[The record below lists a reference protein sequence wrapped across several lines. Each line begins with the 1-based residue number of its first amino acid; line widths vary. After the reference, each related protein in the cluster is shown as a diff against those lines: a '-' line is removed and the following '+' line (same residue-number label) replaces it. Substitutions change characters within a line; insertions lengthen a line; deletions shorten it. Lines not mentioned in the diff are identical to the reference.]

1 MSNPASYF
9 DYQVT
14 EFYNYL
20 SKCLVEW
27 NEMYNKRISDSWTP
41 EIKHIAAKRDLMTF
55 AEYWCYS
62 LYRDC
67 GVKRRYHRY
76 GDELAETESAYNKA
90 FYGKTH
96 GVLVQLFYEKTAPGY
111 NAANPITQ
119 LCRHLVFDMNSLSII
134 SLGITKSL
142 SPLVFET
149 FVGCGGINPEGPNN
163 KMPVILESF
172 LEGTMVVF
180 NPSMAKYKMTFM
192 HTDDEAEQMPVEKTW
207 ALSTR
212 KALGTSFFNN
222 PGMSFQQMFDQN
234 MEESGVDFGKI
245 PLDFMMSH
253 VLVFN
258 VEHNENRVVHP
269 EPRNKN
275 TLVGAYKLGAVTE
288 CADRMG
294 QIITALE
301 LLDLTALEQEGPD
314 MRVKFD
320 AFNMAIRDLRMAQIQ
335 PVDRDEIIRSLD
347 AFGVM
352 LDVPAKIAEFSGS
365 SLAESP
371 CIKGLLVGMDAYCPG
386 VMITSP
392 GGIRTKIRN
401 TRYSEILQVKGNT
414 PISVSVQNKKNLF
427 KLYWGLKKSG
437 QESIKKFLSVY
448 DTPGKVYANIFDWY
462 KNCIHDLTHHLYMWY
477 MTAFVEKKKP
487 ASEIPYEF
495 KPLVGELHKEYKAT
509 REPTT
514 KDKVIKLINGLNWE
528 QVYWRIFGPDKPEAE
543 QAS

>member
-1 MSNPASYF
+1 M
-9 DYQVT
+9 
-14 EFYNYL
+14 

-27 NEMYNKRISDSWTP
+27 NEMYNKRVNESWTP
-41 EIKHIAAKRDLMTF
+41 EIKHIAAKRELMTF

-62 LYRDC
+62 MFRDC
-67 GVKRRYHRY
+67 GIKRRYHRY

-90 FYGKTH
+90 FYGKTR
-96 GVLVQLFYEKTAPGY
+96 GVLIQLFYEKTASGY

-134 SLGITKSL
+134 SLGVTKSL
-142 SPLVFET
+142 TPLVFET
-149 FVGCGGINPEGPNN
+149 FVGCGINPDEPNN
-163 KMPVILESF
+163 KMPVTLEAF

-192 HTDDEAEQMPVEKTW
+192 HTDDEDEQMPVEKTW

-234 MEESGVDFGKI
+234 MEQSGVDFGKV

-258 VEHNENRVVHP
+258 VEHKENRVVHP

-288 CADRMG
+288 CIDQSA

-301 LLDLTALEQEGPD
+301 QLNLTELGQEGSTMPAL
-314 MRVKFD
+314 FD
-320 AFNMAIRDLRMAQIQ
+320 AFNSAIRTQRLAQIQ
-335 PVDRDEIIRSLD
+335 PVNRDEIIKSLD
-347 AFGVM
+347 EFGVK
-352 LDVPAKIAEFSGS
+352 LEGPVKIADFSGS
-365 SLAESP
+365 NLAESP
-371 CIKGLLVGMDAYCPG
+371 SIKGLLVGMDEYCPG
-386 VMITSP
+386 VMVTSI

-401 TRYSEILQVKGNT
+401 PKYSEILKVKGNT
-414 PISVSVQNKKNLF
+414 PINVSIQNKKNLF
-427 KLYWGLKKSG
+427 KLYWELRKSG
-437 QESIKKFLSVY
+437 QDSIKKFLSVY
-448 DTPGKVYANIFDWY
+448 DTPEKVYANIFDWY

-477 MTAFVEKKKP
+477 MAAFVEKKKA
-487 ASEIPYEF
+487 ASDIPYEF

-528 QVYWRIFGPDKPEAE
+528 QVYWRIFGPDKPE
-543 QAS
+543 QSTN